1 MGNLRLKSSR
11 AVCPTN
17 RHCSKWAIEYL
28 EYCLCSV
35 KDGIS
40 LTLGVLSVASWAV
53 AEIPQIITTY
63 KQKSAEGLSVAF
75 LITWIVGDLFNL
87 IGCMLEPA
95 TLPTQY
101 YMAVLYTMTTTILFA
116 QTIYYGHIYRRLRH
130 RKIRQEDTNPNQ
142 TEVDGKAS
150 QNGSDVDAKQ
160 VYSIERISGADVSS
174 LPIPLPA
181 YSPTVA
187 PGSEFYYVSARSLS
201 RSHTPTP
208 GSVLA
213 QRMASISPRIRN
225 SLEEP
230 LLGPFV
236 SSTQSES
243 SPQVKPLLS
252 VVPAVTFLGTLNLF
266 FSAFNKNPSLGFVIG
281 VRRNQLQIKGRM
293 LQEHGSGEGTG
304 IAGFLGW
311 GMAAIYMGGRFPQ
324 ILLNIRKGNADGLNP
339 LMFVFALLGNITY
352 VASILVNSTDW
363 SRIKPNLPWLADAA
377 GCVLLDTF
385 ILFQFIYF
393 RYRKRKAEDMN
404 RLPSEA

>member
-130 RKIRQEDTNPNQ
+130 RKIRQEDPNPNQ

-150 QNGSDVDAKQ
+150 QNGSDVDVKR

-187 PGSEFYYVSARSLS
+187 PGSEFYYVYVSALKALILLIVCHNVFLYVPFQKDTVAWSARSLS

-339 LMFVFALLGNITY
+339 LMFVFALVGNITY
-352 VASILVNSTDW
+352 VA
-363 SRIKPNLPWLADAA
+363 R
-377 GCVLLDTF
+377 
-385 ILFQFIYF
+385 
-393 RYRKRKAEDMN
+393 
-404 RLPSEA
+404 